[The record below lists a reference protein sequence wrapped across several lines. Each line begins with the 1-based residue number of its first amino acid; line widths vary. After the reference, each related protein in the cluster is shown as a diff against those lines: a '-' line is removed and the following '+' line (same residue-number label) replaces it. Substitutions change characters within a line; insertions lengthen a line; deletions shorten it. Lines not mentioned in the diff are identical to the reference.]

1 MFCPAATLEA
11 HYKTDTA
18 AGPVNEHTNPDAQQ
32 SCMKAQHQHIA
43 ANHAEQPHTQN
54 ADCHRKTGVA
64 AAAQGVRQCKAG
76 SPEKNADDI
85 EHPHN
90 LYAAFRSGRRK
101 RKQLGDFGNHRVQN
115 QIEHRQPTAGHQHE
129 QTCITMRLFF
139 VPGPQTAPHYRG
151 HRNADGRARQGRN
164 TEGGNKSR

>member
-11 HYKTDTA
+11 HHKTDTA

-32 SCMKAQHQHIA
+32 SCMKAQHQHIT

-76 SPEKNADDI
+76 SPEKTLTILNA
-85 EHPHN
+85 
-90 LYAAFRSGRRK
+90 R
-101 RKQLGDFGNHRVQN
+101 
-115 QIEHRQPTAGHQHE
+115 T
-129 QTCITMRLFF
+129 TCIQLSVAAAESENSWVISGITAYRTKLNTAS
-139 VPGPQTAPHYRG
+139 PPQATSMSR
-151 HRNADGRARQGRN
+151 RA
-164 TEGGNKSR
+164 